1 MSQNIFNPDFVE
13 FINALNDCEVDYV
26 LVGGYA
32 VILHGYSRTTGDMD
46 LWINPT
52 RTNYEKLV
60 KAFDVFRL
68 PLFDMTLD
76 KFLNTEEYDVFSF
89 GRPPMAID
97 IMTKVK
103 GLVFNEAVNGA
114 QWFELEEEFAIRVVN
129 FNDLIKAKTKSGR
142 FKDLDDIEQLKQ

>member
-13 FINALNDCEVDYV
+13 FINALNHCEVDYV

-46 LWINPT
+46 FWVKPT
-52 RTNYEKLV
+52 QANYQKLI
-60 KAFDVFRL
+60 KAFEIFRL

-76 KFLNTEEYDVFSF
+76 KFLNTDDYDVFSF

-103 GLVFNEAVNGA
+103 GLFFDEVVDGA
-114 QWFELEEEFAIRVVN
+114 QWFELEENFAIRVVN
-129 FNDLIKAKTKSGR
+129 FHDLIKAKTKSGR
-142 FKDLDDIEQLKQ
+142 FKDLDDIEQLEQ